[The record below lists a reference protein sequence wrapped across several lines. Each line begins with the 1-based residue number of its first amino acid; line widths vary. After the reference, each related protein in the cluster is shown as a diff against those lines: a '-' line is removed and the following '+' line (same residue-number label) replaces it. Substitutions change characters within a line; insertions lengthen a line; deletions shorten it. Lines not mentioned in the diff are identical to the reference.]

1 MIVIFFFEI
10 GLLLPSFKIDPPP
23 FPPSTPRECFY
34 QIPLPIFW
42 RLDGQSSWAAR
53 TQTENTRVILVVR
66 DVITV
71 IRGV

>member
-10 GLLLPSFKIDPPP
+10 GLLLPSFKIDPP
-23 FPPSTPRECFY
+23 FPPTY
-34 QIPLPIFW
+34 
-42 RLDGQSSWAAR
+42 GQSVFIKFPSRFFGALMANLLGLHA
-53 TQTENTRVILVVR
+53 QTENTRVILVVR